1 MWHSRRD
8 FISFRKLCL
17 LSRSRIV
24 ILILIHRDYSTA
36 RRNCPSS
43 LYWSG
48 KRINY
53 SHACG
58 EYPREQPPL
67 PQRPPMQSME
77 KNYAAG
83 LLKIVRNSLAYGK
96 CTLAILHYA
105 VPECKVKVKSHP
117 YKIMGEVSRFLESS
131 FDGKVHYEPTESFS
145 ELVRSS
151 LGQSMPEDML
161 MDEFLEGVLSCARGV
176 SLKKRNL

>member
-1 MWHSRRD
+1 MVSFLLPFESNNTNVTSRLLLMWHPRRD

-24 ILILIHRDYSTA
+24 ILILIHRDYS
-36 RRNCPSS
+36 
-43 LYWSG
+43 
-48 KRINY
+48 
-53 SHACG
+53 
-58 EYPREQPPL
+58 
-67 PQRPPMQSME
+67 
-77 KNYAAG
+77 
-83 LLKIVRNSLAYGK
+83 LAYGK

-105 VPECKVKVKSHP
+105 VPECKVKVKSRP